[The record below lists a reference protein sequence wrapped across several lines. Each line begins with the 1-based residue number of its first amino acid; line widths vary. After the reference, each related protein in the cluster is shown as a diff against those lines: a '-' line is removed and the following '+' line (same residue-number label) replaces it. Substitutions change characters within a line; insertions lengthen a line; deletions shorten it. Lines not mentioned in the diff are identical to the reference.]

1 LQATSSEGRSGKQR
15 FHILTAQLKLT
26 NNDTMDKLRISSIK
40 GTAYERDLTQ
50 GSIIHNLW
58 SLSWPMIITTSLMM
72 IGPTIDMIWVGKLGS
87 SYIAGVGVAGMV
99 VQMVNAMLMGLF
111 TSLRAMISR
120 SIGAGDEQS
129 AINAIRQAFVIA
141 ITFSIVMA
149 MIGFFLAEQILTLT
163 GLEADVVSQ
172 GGIYLRIS
180 FIGMIVMSIRMLSDA
195 TMQASGDANTPM
207 KITIFYRL
215 FHVALCPFLVFGL
228 WIFPRLGVSGAALTQ
243 VIS

>member
-1 LQATSSEGRSGKQR
+1 
-15 FHILTAQLKLT
+15 
-26 NNDTMDKLRISSIK
+26 MDKLRISSIK
-40 GTAYERDLTQ
+40 GTAYERDWTQ

-149 MIGFFLAEQILTLT
+149 MIGFFWQNR
-163 GLEADVVSQ
+163 
-172 GGIYLRIS
+172 YL
-180 FIGMIVMSIRMLSDA
+180 L
-195 TMQASGDANTPM
+195 
-207 KITIFYRL
+207 
-215 FHVALCPFLVFGL
+215 
-228 WIFPRLGVSGAALTQ
+228 
-243 VIS
+243 